1 MELIR
6 VFIYSGIVNDPL
18 NNSKRNMIP
27 YSFQFQNYLNMVS
40 DPNIQ
45 NHISYRNFNDESV
58 SMGYGI
64 LDSCPTLSLT

>member
-1 MELIR
+1 MELMR
-6 VFIYSGIVNDPL
+6 DFIYSGIVNDPL
-18 NNSKRNMIP
+18 NNSKRNMMP

-58 SMGYGI
+58 SMGYGYGF
-64 LDSCPTLSLT
+64 LSHT

>member
-1 MELIR
+1 M
-6 VFIYSGIVNDPL
+6 SH
-18 NNSKRNMIP
+18 
-27 YSFQFQNYLNMVS
+27 SFQFQNYINMVS

-64 LDSCPTLSLT
+64 WILVPHLVWLK